1 MDTPI
6 KLSVSSI
13 LLAGILT
20 GCSQQQI
27 KPQHTDDSIYRSSQV
42 TTGQVK
48 QKKHVVKKRSYA
60 TASKKKTASKR
71 VKKLNKNIGM
81 PPAKPGQCYAKAK
94 KTATYK
100 TLTKRVL
107 IKKATTKRVLVRASQ
122 YRWINKKVLVRP
134 AGYTQ
139 RVIPAVY
146 KTVNKRV
153 MVKPSHLAW
162 KKGKGLIT
170 KIDHATG
177 EILCRVKIP
186 AVYKNVKR
194 KVLVRAARTIK
205 TPRPAVYKT
214 VKNKKLVSPAQYKT
228 VRTPARYVNKR
239 YRVKTASA
247 RYIWRQVV
255 CKTNASKNY
264 KNKSHKRK
272 VYKTSHKKKFYQ
284 AKQRKA
290 KTYAK
295 KYSKKRRTIRA
306 KARPQVVKRVKRTNY
321 RKASYS
327 RKMASTQRVRDHKK
341 QVIRKANN
349 RKADNRKAD
358 NRKALALKK
367 AALQKARVNQYRPST
382 VKKIYTPSKKEAYA
396 IRTVMKAKPAP
407 APAPVARKAIHV
419 SKSAPVHVVR
429 KASKV
434 NKPKVRLT
442 KQNAILQIQTALTQ
456 RGFDTGGIDG
466 KLGPGTVSALTAF
479 QRQNGLKT
487 GRLTR
492 ETLRALGL
500 I

>member
-1 MDTPI
+1 MNTPI

-27 KPQHTDDSIYRSSQV
+27 KPQYTDDSIHRSSQV

-48 QKKHVVKKRSYA
+48 QKKQVIKKRSYA
-60 TASKKKTASKR
+60 STSKKKTASKR

-81 PPAKPGQCYAKAK
+81 PPAKLGQCYAKAK
-94 KTATYK
+94 KPATYK

-107 IKKATTKRVLVRASQ
+107 IKKPTAKRVLVRGPQ
-122 YRWINKKVLVRP
+122 YRWINKKVLMRP
-134 AGYTQ
+134 ASYTQ

-146 KTVNKRV
+146 RTVNKRV
-153 MVKPSHLAW
+153 MVKPSYLTW

-170 KIDHATG
+170 RIDHATG

-214 VKNKKLVSPAQYKT
+214 VKNKRLVSPAQYKT
-228 VRTPARYVNKR
+228 VRTPARYTNKR

-247 RYIWRQVV
+247 RYIWRQAV
-255 CKTNASKNY
+255 CKTNVSKNY

-272 VYKTSHKKKFYQ
+272 GYKTSHKKKFYK
-284 AKQRKA
+284 AKQRKT

-306 KARPQVVKRVKRTNY
+306 KARPHTVKRVKRTNY

-327 RKMASTQRVRDHKK
+327 RKMASTQRVRAHKK
-341 QVIRKANN
+341 QVIRKANY
-349 RKADNRKAD
+349 RKAI
-358 NRKALALKK
+358 ALQK
-367 AALQKARVNQYRPST
+367 AAPQKARVNRYRPST
-382 VKKIYTPSKKEAYA
+382 VKKIYTPSRKEAHA

-407 APAPVARKAIHV
+407 ARVARKVIRVSKPAPVRI
-419 SKSAPVHVVR
+419 VR
-429 KASKV
+429 KANKV

-442 KQNAILQIQTALTQ
+442 KQNAILRIQTALTQ
-456 RGFDTGGIDG
+456 RGFNTGSIDG
-466 KLGPGTVSALTAF
+466 KLGPNTVSALTAF